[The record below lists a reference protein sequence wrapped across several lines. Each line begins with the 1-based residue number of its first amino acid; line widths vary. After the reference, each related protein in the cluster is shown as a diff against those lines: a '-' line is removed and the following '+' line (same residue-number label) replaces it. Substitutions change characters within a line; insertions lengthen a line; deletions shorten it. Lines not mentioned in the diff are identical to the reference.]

1 VKYVYYA
8 IFEYSSEE
16 EISKGVY
23 PVGIYFPDFLGCV
36 SGADN
41 TEYGVEMAKE
51 VLKLRIESDIE
62 DKIIL
67 PNPVDKMDLEKKL
80 AQNERLVEIIV
91 EI

>member
-1 VKYVYYA
+1 MKYVYYA